1 MLMQCFGWADNEM
14 AIVRGFQI
22 ASSLIRCGFGLGP
35 FQRQRGWHWWVWDR
49 KILVYE
55 SISIEF
61 ESCVENKG
69 KTGHTIW
76 YAQVMFTSI
85 VFTSYNRCVML
96 GQYKKQLRNWSD
108 FHNLIQITTKSAS
121 THCSRVTHT
130 SVKCIIGSFDTLILT
145 WHHPLLRMWLF
156 AYLALYQM

>member
-1 MLMQCFGWADNEM
+1 MVCQHPALVWRSFANELRTF
-14 AIVRGFQI
+14 AYELRSFTYRLQT
-22 ASSLIRCGFGLGP
+22 L
-35 FQRQRGWHWWVWDR
+35 HWWVWDR

-69 KTGHTIW
+69 KPGHTIW

-108 FHNLIQITTKSAS
+108 FHNLIQITTKSAR